1 MITINILLGVLVL
14 LLGYQYYEL
23 CEDIQKI
30 REDIDRLEKLRYSGH
45 AELKDDIYRLKKE
58 LPRDGIQKLQED
70 VEKLQKELDEVDVRR
85 YSGQTQLTEWLK
97 AISNKLE
104 TLSHD

>member
-1 MITINILLGVLVL
+1 MITINILLGVLIL
-14 LLGYQYYEL
+14 LLGYRYYEL

-30 REDIDRLEKLRYSGH
+30 REDILKLDNLRYNGY

-58 LPRDGIQKLQED
+58 PSKDGIEKLQGD
-70 VEKLQKELDEVDVRR
+70 VEKLQIELKELDVRR
-85 YSGQTQLTEWLK
+85 YSGDSQLTEWLK
-97 AISNKLE
+97 AISNKLK

>member
-14 LLGYQYYEL
+14 LLGYRYYEL

-30 REDIDRLEKLRYSGH
+30 REDIDRLEKLRYNGH
-45 AELKDDIYRLKKE
+45 AELNDDIYRLKKE
-58 LPRDGIQKLQED
+58 PSRDGIEKLQED

-85 YSGQTQLTEWLK
+85 YSGDSQLKEWLK
-97 AISNKLE
+97 AITSKINN
-104 TLSHD
+104 LSYD